1 MGKLTRRGS
10 IIGTAALAGA
20 LAFSST
26 AFAAGGMVDGDPIA
40 TDDAAEVIQDV
51 GPDIYRFADNNRVG
65 TSIKAAENTERSHW
79 GETAIIANSQ
89 VFADA
94 LAASPLAD
102 VLDAPVLL
110 SNPGA
115 TVSSAVVS
123 YLTANGFTNVILVGG
138 TDVFGDSAVT
148 QLQNAGISAVD
159 RVDGPNR
166 YQTAIA
172 LAEEALGEGEF
183 QNIFI
188 ASGQNFPDALAAG
201 AAAANNSGV
210 VLLTKGSEGLDSET
224 YATLNGTGSVDFNEV
239 LHGSFVAVGGP
250 AAAALEAGHLGD
262 PIEADAEVVG
272 SDRYETATQV
282 AAEYFDGEAGETAN
296 VVLTSGENFPDAVV
310 GGAYAANADGPLLLT
325 QENHLPRT
333 VIDYLQ
339 DTADRDNVERVF
351 TFGGTDSVSKSVTQ
365 AVADLDWTY

>member
-20 LAFSST
+20 LAFSTT

-40 TDDAAEVIQDV
+40 EDDAAEIIQDV
-51 GPDIYRFADNNRVG
+51 GPDIYRFADKDRVG
-65 TSIKAAENTERSHW
+65 TSIKAAENTERDHW
-79 GETAIIANSQ
+79 GDTAIIANSQ

-102 VLDAPVLL
+102 AIDAPVLL

-115 TVSSAVVS
+115 AVSQRVVS
-123 YLTANGFTNVILVGG
+123 YLQDAGFSSVVLVGG
-138 TDVFGDSAVT
+138 TDVFGDSVVA
-148 QLQNAGISAVD
+148 QLNNAGIGDVA

-172 LAEEALGEGEF
+172 LAEAALAEGEF
-183 QNIFI
+183 QNVFL

-201 AAAANNSGV
+201 AAAANTSGV
-210 VLLTKGSEGLDSET
+210 VLLTKGADGLDSET
-224 YATLNGTGSVDFNEV
+224 YAALNGTGSWDIDEAI
-239 LHGSFVAVGGP
+239 HGSFVAVGGP
-250 AAAALEAGHLGD
+250 AAAALEEGHLGD

-272 SDRYETATQV
+272 ADRYETATEV

-325 QENHLPRT
+325 KENHLPAT
-333 VIDYLQ
+333 VVEYLE
-339 DTADRDNVERVF
+339 DTADRDNVEQVF
-351 TFGGTDSVSKSVTQ
+351 TFGGVDSVS
-365 AVADLDWTY
+365 